1 MTQPH
6 CSRHGGGETAA
17 LEPDCG
23 SSTTSSVAWHGAT
36 CAMSARVYAAADQ
49 SAPSL
54 TVIVNWPAI
63 VRETENR

>member
-1 MTQPH
+1 
-6 CSRHGGGETAA
+6 
-17 LEPDCG
+17 
-23 SSTTSSVAWHGAT
+23 
-36 CAMSARVYAAADQ
+36 MSARVYAAADQ